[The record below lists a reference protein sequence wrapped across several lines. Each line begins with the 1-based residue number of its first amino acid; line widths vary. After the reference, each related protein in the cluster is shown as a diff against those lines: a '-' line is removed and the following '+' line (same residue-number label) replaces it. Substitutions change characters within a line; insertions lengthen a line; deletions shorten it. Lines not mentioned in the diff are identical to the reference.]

1 MKSHNILVVDDDLA
15 ILKFLRANLEARRYR
30 VSAARDG
37 EEALYAMEKDVPD
50 LVILDV
56 VMPKLDGF
64 EVCCRIRE
72 WSQVPVIMLSG
83 RGEEEGKVRGLELG
97 ADDYITKPFG
107 MKELVARVEALLRR
121 TQLPEPVPARPSFV
135 SGQLNINFAQRRVT
149 IGSQEVK
156 LTSTEY
162 RLLQVLALNAG
173 KVLTHRMLL
182 NRVWGPAYGSERE
195 YVRVFI
201 NRLRNKIEP
210 DPANPRYILTE
221 SGIGYRFRSST

>member
-1 MKSHNILVVDDDLA
+1 MNSHNILVVDDDLA

-30 VSAARDG
+30 VSTARDG
-37 EEALYAMEKDVPD
+37 EEALHAMEKDLPD

-56 VMPKLDGF
+56 IMPKLDGF

-72 WSQVPVIMLSG
+72 WSQVPVIMLSA
-83 RGEEEGKVRGLELG
+83 RRAEEDKVKCLELG
-97 ADDYITKPFG
+97 GDDYVTKPFG
-107 MKELVARVEALLRR
+107 VEELVARVEAVFRR
-121 TQLPEPVPARPSFV
+121 SQLPEPVPTKPVFE
-135 SGQLNINFAQRRVT
+135 SGQIDINFAQRRVT

-156 LTSTEY
+156 LTPTEY
-162 RLLQVLALNAG
+162 RLLQELALNAG

-182 NRVWGPAYGSERE
+182 NRVWGSEYGNERE

-210 DPANPRYILTE
+210 NPANPRYILTE
-221 SGIGYRFRSST
+221 YG